1 MKLTTW
7 LAACALAAV
16 STVAAAQANQNPK
29 QYAQMNTYEEMVG
42 TPAPGGAMPANGPLT
57 RSQVRADI
65 ARARS
70 DGTIPRYGNPD
81 PYGPARMARGAPA
94 FSPLN

>member
-7 LAACALAAV
+7 LAVCALAAG
-16 STVAAAQANQNPK
+16 STAAAAQNQDPK
-29 QYAQMNTYEEMVG
+29 RYAQMTTYEDMVG
-42 TPAPGGAMPANGPLT
+42 TPTTGGTTTANAPAT
-57 RSQVRADI
+57 RAQVRADL

-81 PYGPARMARGAPA
+81 PYGPARMARGAPVYRQM
-94 FSPLN
+94 N

>member
-7 LAACALAAV
+7 LAVCALAAG
-16 STVAAAQANQNPK
+16 STAAAAQSSQDPK
-29 QYAQMNTYEEMVG
+29 QYAQMNTYEDMVG
-42 TPAPGGAMPANGPLT
+42 TPAAGGMMAANAPVT
-57 RSQVRADI
+57 RAQVRADL

-94 FSPLN
+94 SHQMN